1 MYTSRLAPKMNV
13 FCGATTCMNKDNIL
27 RTFYYWHS
35 ALKIRIEQL
44 NTIVGDVNGN
54 KKLVLNALS
63 RASDAGID
71 LLVLPELAISGY
83 PPMDL
88 LERAV
93 FRNAVYRANE
103 QIISSTGKTAILFG
117 SFVPNEGSGRRM
129 FNAALL
135 AHNGNLISTTHK
147 TLLPTYDIF
156 DEFRYFEPNRSFD
169 VVEFAG
175 HKLGITIC
183 EDIWNTENEIIY
195 HVYDQNPAARLKEK
209 GAEILFN
216 VSASPFS
223 KGKAPLRL
231 KMLQKH
237 ARELHI
243 PIIYANQVGA
253 NTEVLFDGDSMAL
266 QADGSVVATT
276 SMFEASFTD
285 VLWKEGQLTPLSDYV
300 VRDFSIEE
308 RIYKA
313 LVMGIRDYL
322 DKSGLKRNLILGLS
336 GGIDSALVATMA
348 CEAVGAR
355 NVTGLTMPS
364 DFSSEGS
371 VTDSQKLAR
380 ALGMSIHEVPIKS
393 LFNEFSSTLFPLF
406 DGTAFNVAEEN
417 LQSRIRGVLLMAMS
431 NKFGSILLNTGNKSE
446 LAVGYCTL
454 YGDMNGGLSVI
465 SDLYKQEVY
474 ALSNWLNDCY
484 FGREVIPYETITKPP
499 SAELRPDQK
508 DSDSLPDYDVLDD
521 ILKRYI
527 EDQLSQDEIVDSGHD
542 TETVDRVFRLVD
554 LNEYKRRQSPPGL
567 RLSAKAF
574 GIGRRLPIV
583 QRWTGHEG

>member
-1 MYTSRLAPKMNV
+1 M
-13 FCGATTCMNKDNIL
+13 
-27 RTFYYWHS
+27 
-35 ALKIRIEQL
+35 
-44 NTIVGDVNGN
+44 
-54 KKLVLNALS
+54 NALS

-93 FRNAVYRANE
+93 FRDAVYRANE
-103 QIISSTGKTAILFG
+103 KIIQATGKTGILFG
-117 SFVPNEGSGRRM
+117 TFVPNEGPGRRM

-135 AHNGNLISTTHK
+135 AHNGKLISTTHK

-276 SMFEASFTD
+276 AMFEASFTD
-285 VLWKEGQLTPLSDYV
+285 VLWKDEQLEPISEYV

-364 DFSSEGS
+364 EFSSEGS

-380 ALGMSIHEVPIKS
+380 VLGMSIHEVPIKS
-393 LFNEFSSTLFPLF
+393 LFNEFSSALSPLF
-406 DGTAFNVAEEN
+406 EGTEFNVAEEN

-474 ALSNWLNDCY
+474 ALSNWLNDSY
-484 FGREVIPYETITKPP
+484 FGREVIPYETINKPP

-527 EDQLSQDEIVDSGHD
+527 EEQLSRDEIVGSGHAA
-542 TETVDRVFRLVD
+542 EIVDRVLKLVD